1 MRWQRRGATLA
12 ELMMASFLLAIVLTV
27 SGRLAWLASRSKS
40 SSEAQNLTFR
50 HASIAFERMQREL
63 IHCREIYAPQDPL
76 LPFDPANNRPMVM
89 RSRSSTSATGDA
101 VIAYYRDN
109 TTEELMRFTYLP
121 HFDPDVAALQVIDE
135 EPKAVASGLLSFHVY
150 QVDPTLR
157 FNQPTLR
164 LNLVVS
170 NKEAKRALRLPM
182 STEVRMVQ

>member
-1 MRWQRRGATLA
+1 MRSQRRGATLP
-12 ELMMASFLLAIVLTV
+12 ELMMASFLLGIVLTV

-50 HASIAFERMQREL
+50 QASIALERMQREL
-63 IHCREIYAPQDPL
+63 IHSRKIYAPDDL
-76 LPFDPANNRPMVM
+76 LIPFDPANNRPLVM

-109 TTEELMRFTYLP
+109 ATQELMRFTYQP
-121 HFDPDVAALQVIDE
+121 HFDPNVAALQVIDQ
-135 EPKAVASGLLSFHVY
+135 EPKAVASGLLSFQVY
-150 QVDPTLR
+150 QIDPALR

-164 LNLVVS
+164 LSLVVN

-182 STEVRMVQ
+182 STEVRLVQ